1 MHCARFSLEADT
13 RKMGVFVIETLVEA
27 LLLKIVWHMA
37 NIVWHMANIVWH
49 MANIVWHVT
58 NIVWHMAN
66 IVWHVANIV
75 WHMANIVWHMANI
88 VWRMAN
94 IVWHVTNIVWHMANI
109 VWHIFVYFCYDILQF
124 IVHDFLFLGEFV
136 KLRKATNSFV
146 MSCHVMS
153 ARLSVSVEQLRYHWT
168 DIR

>member
-49 MANIVWHVT
+49 MANIVWH
-58 NIVWHMAN
+58 
-66 IVWHVANIV
+66 
-75 WHMANIVWHMANI
+75 
-88 VWRMAN
+88 
-94 IVWHVTNIVWHMANI
+94 
-109 VWHIFVYFCYDILQF
+109 IFVYFCYDILQF

-136 KLRKATNSFV
+136 KVRKATNSFV